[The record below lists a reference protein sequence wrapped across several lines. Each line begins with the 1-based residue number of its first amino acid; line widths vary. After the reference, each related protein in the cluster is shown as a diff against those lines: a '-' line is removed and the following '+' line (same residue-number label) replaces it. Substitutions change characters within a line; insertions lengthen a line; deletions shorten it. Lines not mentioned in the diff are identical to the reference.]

1 MLQEHHRFQEEEKG
15 IKSSRQQEDLL
26 EEGRVFNVRDDS
38 MEQSL
43 DMLRLERLESED
55 ATMGEERS
63 SELEGPDLDG
73 EVRVDL
79 SNQV

>member
-1 MLQEHHRFQEEEKG
+1 MMGSKG

-43 DMLRLERLESED
+43 DMLRLESED

-73 EVRVDL
+73 EVRADL